1 MQTSDRSQTT
11 PHALSE
17 TNFAPMRAMIARQAD
32 VWRQNQDAYL
42 AAWETT
48 TRGWFKHRHE
58 GIADAADA
66 AQKAAHCNDLATF
79 AELQVNW
86 FASAFNRLSADM
98 MTLTENVMSLSQ
110 RNISYFADI
119 AEQTRVEKETDS
131 PWTTAPVPDKPGL
144 EAPRLESPHAEPG
157 GRAARRRQ
165 EASQVGSVK
174 ERL

>member
-48 TRGWFKHRHE
+48 ASGWFKHRRE
-58 GIADAADA
+58 GIAEAADA

-86 FASAFNRLSADM
+86 FAGAFNRLTADV
-98 MTLTENVMSLSQ
+98 MTLTDNVMSLSQ
-110 RNISYFADI
+110 RNFFYFADI
-119 AEQTRVEKETDS
+119 AEQTRVAKKTDS
-131 PWTTAPVPDKPGL
+131 PWTTAPVAYKPGQ
-144 EAPRLESPHAEPG
+144 EAPRAESPHAEPG

-165 EASQVGSVK
+165 EASQRGSGK
-174 ERL
+174 EPA